1 MKGGILMNGYKIVVG
16 VDVSKNSFTAAVL
29 YDNKKETF
37 EVKSDPVEFEMKIKP
52 YLKKFKKSDML
63 IIMEHTGVYH
73 LKLANYLYEND
84 YQVAVVNPFSI
95 KKFMEAK
102 MSRVK
107 TDKAD
112 SYFIAEYG
120 RTFFD
125 GELYK
130 PKPDTEKEIEVKL
143 KILEDLQQQLTM
155 LRNKRESLSHVPMKR
170 LKENLEYYNKIIR
183 EVEKNIKEL
192 EKEIKELSKKNF
204 QEEYKLLKSI
214 PGVSDRVIG
223 VIISIFGGFKRFKSV
238 KEAASFAGLDP
249 SPYESGSSVKKSGK
263 IKKMGNPYARKILYM
278 AALSAIRLRVFQ
290 NFCKFTFPCHPE
302 AVRPKDLFVDF
313 FVLKREEEILR
324 FAQNDSLNF
333 WNTLAIRFNKYC
345 RELYE
350 RLVSKG
356 KAKKLALVAVA
367 HKLLR
372 QTYGVLKS
380 RRPFDENFCT

>member
-1 MKGGILMNGYKIVVG
+1 MNGYKIVVG
-16 VDVSKNSFTAAVL
+16 VDVSKNSFTATVL

-37 EVKSDPVEFEMKIKP
+37 EVKSDPVEFEKKIKP
-52 YLKKFKKSDML
+52 YLKKFKQSDML

-73 LKLANYLYEND
+73 LKLANYLYENG
-84 YQVAVVNPFSI
+84 YKVAVVNPFSI

-102 MSRVK
+102 MTRVK
-107 TDKAD
+107 TDKTD

-120 RTFFD
+120 RMFFD

-130 PKPDTEKEIEVKL
+130 PKSDVEKEIEIKL
-143 KILEDLQQQLTM
+143 KILEDLQKQLTM
-155 LRNKRESLSHVPMKR
+155 LRNQRESLAHVPMKK
-170 LKENLEYYNKIIR
+170 LKENLEYYDELIRKI
-183 EVEKNIKEL
+183 EKSIKEL
-192 EKEIKELSKKNF
+192 EKEIKELTKKNY

-223 VIISIFGGFKRFKSV
+223 VVISIFGGFKRFKSV
-238 KEAASFAGLDP
+238 KDAASFAGLNP
-249 SPYESGSSVKKSGK
+249 SPYESGTSVKKSGS

-278 AALSAIRLRVFQ
+278 AALS
-290 NFCKFTFPCHPE
+290 
-302 AVRPKDLFVDF
+302 
-313 FVLKREEEILR
+313 
-324 FAQNDSLNF
+324 
-333 WNTLAIRFNKYC
+333 AIRFNKYC

-372 QTYGVLKS
+372 QAYGVLKS

>member
-1 MKGGILMNGYKIVVG
+1 MNGYKIVIG
-16 VDVSKNSFTAAVL
+16 VDVSKNSFTATVL

-37 EVKSDPVEFEMKIKP
+37 EVKSDPVEFEKKIKP
-52 YLKKFKKSDML
+52 YLKKFKQSDML

-73 LKLANYLYEND
+73 LKLANYLYENG
-84 YQVAVVNPFSI
+84 YKVAVVNPFSI

-130 PKPDTEKEIEVKL
+130 PKPDVEKEIEVKL

-170 LKENLEYYNKIIR
+170 LKENLEYYDELIRKI
-183 EVEKNIKEL
+183 EKSIKEL
-192 EKEIKELSKKNF
+192 EKEIKELSKKNY

-214 PGVSDRVIG
+214 PGISDRVIG
-223 VIISIFGGFKRFKSV
+223 VVISIFGGFKRFKSA
-238 KEAASFAGLDP
+238 KEAASFAGLNP
-249 SPYESGSSVKKSGK
+249 SPYESGTSVKKSGS

-278 AALSAIRLRVFQ
+278 AALSAIR
-290 NFCKFTFPCHPE
+290 
-302 AVRPKDLFVDF
+302 
-313 FVLKREEEILR
+313 
-324 FAQNDSLNF
+324 
-333 WNTLAIRFNKYC
+333 FNKYC

-350 RLVSKG
+350 RLISKG

-372 QTYGVLKS
+372 QAYGVLKNK
-380 RRPFDENFCT
+380 RPFDENFCTWHLT